1 MREVTRI
8 VYEAFDGEMF
18 DSEAKCAAYEKENVW
33 RQIIGLTEDQV
44 SAALQLHPAVT
55 RISEALVTVGYRIAN
70 MNRGK
75 KPPKAKP
82 DNEPYLPH
90 PIGPEDEPPEPTYP
104 DPMTAEQAER
114 RVRT

>member
-18 DSEAKCAAYEKENVW
+18 DSEAKCAAYEKDNVW
-33 RQIIGLTEDQV
+33 KQLVGLTEDQV
-44 SAALQLHPAVT
+44 SAALQLHPAVA

-75 KPPKAKP
+75 RTKRDPV
-82 DNEPYLPH
+82 DNEPYLPQ
-90 PIGPEDEPPEPTYP
+90 PVGPEEQEPPDP
-104 DPMTAEQAER
+104 PMTAEQALNHT
-114 RVRT
+114 RT